1 MTITSLIEVVMVAWG
16 YHVKYSRAWQE
27 KQRTLKL
34 IYSDWAEAYER
45 LPAMLHAMKAKN
57 IEMHLEYVPKPEV
70 MGPEGR
76 EYFLRAF

>member
-1 MTITSLIEVVMVAWG
+1 
-16 YHVKYSRAWQE
+16 
-27 KQRTLKL
+27 
-34 IYSDWAEAYER
+34 
-45 LPAMLHAMKAKN
+45 MKAKN